1 MCIFGSHPEKRDR
14 SQLITVTKGIRA
26 GKHEETEIAEL
37 PFRQYCAVACVNGE
51 LKLKMYFLYE

>member
-1 MCIFGSHPEKRDR
+1 MCIFGCHPEKRDR
-14 SQLITVTKGIRA
+14 SKLRTVTKGIRP
-26 GKHEETEIAEL
+26 GTHEEAAIAEM

>member
-1 MCIFGSHPEKRDR
+1 MCIFGSHPENRGR
-14 SQLITVTKGIRA
+14 SRLVTVTKGIRA

-51 LKLKMYFLYE
+51 QVQNVFFI